1 MVFRG
6 GKFSSTTTA
15 IACGTIIASASQVQ
29 AQLIN
34 GGFELPDVGNSAGF
48 FIENDTY
55 VLGWESM
62 NGNIEIWG
70 NGNNGVTAYE
80 GTQHAEVDQTLFQ
93 EISGIGTGQEV
104 SFEFAHRGRVG
115 TDVINFSITDL
126 GIG

>member
-1 MVFRG
+1 
-6 GKFSSTTTA
+6 STTTA

-48 FIENDTY
+48 FIENDAY